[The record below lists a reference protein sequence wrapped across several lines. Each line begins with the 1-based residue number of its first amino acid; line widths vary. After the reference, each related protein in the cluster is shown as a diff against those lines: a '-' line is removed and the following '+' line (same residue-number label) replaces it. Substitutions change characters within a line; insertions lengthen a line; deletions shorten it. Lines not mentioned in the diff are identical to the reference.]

1 VVKMQMPPEVT
12 AQVKREAEL
21 EAEKQRV
28 FKAWDSIANTA
39 FGLMATRKE
48 SCPVDVGGIQRSV
61 DQIADL
67 LRLKLEIVRTF
78 SELGLPASV
87 VTNSTHNGQRSAEQG
102 GGGS

>member
-1 VVKMQMPPEVT
+1 MQIPPEVS
-12 AQVKREAEL
+12 ARVKRGAEL

-39 FGLMATRKE
+39 FGLLSSRKE
-48 SCPVDVGGIQRSV
+48 SSPVDLAGIEASV

-67 LRLKLEIVRTF
+67 LRLKLEVIKTF
-78 SELGLPASV
+78 QELGQSSPPESLTEDTA
-87 VTNSTHNGQRSAEQG
+87 NGG